1 MNSIIFMSSILLLMI
16 AIICTDHGGR
26 QLDTV
31 RSSVDMLPEIMAAIQ
46 PYKDQ
51 IEVYVDG
58 GIRRGTDVIKCLAL
72 GAKCVFVGRPVL
84 FSLASEGERG
94 IEKMFNIFEKEMKNS
109 MMLLGAGTIKDISLK
124 HLIKA
129 TIPKSNL

>member
-1 MNSIIFMSSILLLMI
+1 
-16 AIICTDHGGR
+16 
-26 QLDTV
+26 
-31 RSSVDMLPEIMAAIQ
+31 VDMLPEIMAAIQ